1 MPLVHIPCEKLYK
14 KNIYQYFLELIN
26 EWKKR
31 FDEVD
36 EAVPNKRM
44 TIHEI
49 LLKGKRAPRLPFEDD
64 LRPPGGK
71 ID

>member
-1 MPLVHIPCEKLYK
+1 VKNYTK
-14 KNIYQYFLELIN
+14 KIFINAQRSSMNELR
-26 EWKKR
+26 R

-71 ID
+71 I